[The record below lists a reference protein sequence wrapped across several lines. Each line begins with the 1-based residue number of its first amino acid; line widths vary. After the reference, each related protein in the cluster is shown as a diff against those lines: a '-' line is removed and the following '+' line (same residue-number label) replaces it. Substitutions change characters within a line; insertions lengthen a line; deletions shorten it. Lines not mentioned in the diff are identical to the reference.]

1 MLAAAAIISAALIA
15 AGLMLAAVGVR
26 GRRIADHPVC
36 RRCRIDLHGLY
47 PGAAACPECG
57 GELGERQVR
66 IGRRRVRRGVL
77 AAGMALC
84 LIGTPGAGFAAWVGV
99 TGTNW
104 YALAPVSVLA
114 WELRRGG
121 DASKAVQEVMTR
133 LRVGSV
139 SAADAATIA
148 DGVLARQ
155 DEDDAAW
162 DPELGDLVEAM
173 RTLRLLDDARWE
185 RYLLQSTRFDVKVR
199 PVIRTGGPTIL
210 HGSISHERLGS
221 RKFGVGH
228 LGRYRVRLVSVQ
240 IDGHEIK
247 PHELTWWQPC
257 TSFIEPRSTSHF
269 VTAIPTP
276 TKAGRAEI
284 RTTWAAVLLG
294 PDEAPDEF
302 YKSNPERAL
311 ELGATERES
320 LIERVL
326 EAEFVEAA
334 APLVELAQDEAMAA
348 WIRGN
353 ASVERCYWQDMGWR
367 ERGIWVFLRL
377 PRPPIDL
384 AAELRVRP
392 PGGGPEEEVVLMRL
406 VASASSTS
414 DGFGWQAAAPIP
426 AGSRLE
432 GAERVEMVIRA
443 SPQVAEETVEMNRV
457 WGGEVVLPDVP
468 VAPSP
473 PGGSTTIQP
482 PAGRNAPDR

>member
-1 MLAAAAIISAALIA
+1 MLAAAALISAALIA
-15 AGLMLAAVGVR
+15 AGLLLAAIGVR
-26 GRRIADHPVC
+26 GRRIDDHPVC
-36 RRCRIDLHGLY
+36 RRCRFDLHGLY

-57 GELGERQVR
+57 GELRENKVR

-77 AAGMALC
+77 SAGAVLC
-84 LIGTPGAGFAAWVGV
+84 LLGAPGVGFAAWVGV

-121 DASKAVQEVMTR
+121 DASKAAQEVMTR
-133 LRVGSV
+133 MKVGSV

-148 DGVLARQ
+148 DGLLARQ
-155 DEDDAAW
+155 GDRDAAW
-162 DPELGDLVEAM
+162 DPGLGDLVEAV
-173 RTLRLLDDARWE
+173 RTLGLLDDARWE
-185 RYLLQSTRFDVKVR
+185 RYLLQSARFDVKVR

-228 LGRYRVRLVSVQ
+228 FGRYRVRLVSAQ

-257 TSFIEPRSTSHF
+257 TSLIEPRSSSHF
-269 VTAIPTP
+269 ATAIPTP

-302 YKSNPERAL
+302 YKSNPQRAL

-326 EAEFVEAA
+326 EVEFVEAA

-353 ASVERCYWQDMGWR
+353 ASVERCYRQDMGGR
-367 ERGIWVFLRL
+367 ERGIWVSLRL

-414 DGFGWQAAAPIP
+414 NGFGWHAAAPIP

-432 GAERVEMVIRA
+432 GAERVELVIRGSA
-443 SPQVAEETVEMNRV
+443 QVAEETAEMDRV
-457 WGGEVVLPDVP
+457 WGGEVVIPNVP
-468 VAPSP
+468 VASSPTGRSPRPGP
-473 PGGSTTIQP
+473 PG
-482 PAGRNAPDR
+482 